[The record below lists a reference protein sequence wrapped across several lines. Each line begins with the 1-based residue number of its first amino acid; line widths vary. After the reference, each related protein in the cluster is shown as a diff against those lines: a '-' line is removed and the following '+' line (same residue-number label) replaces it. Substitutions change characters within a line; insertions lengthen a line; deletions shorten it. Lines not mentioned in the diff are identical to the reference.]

1 MSKSKKKN
9 FTKKNISKSIQF
21 KIGLS
26 KLYTEKIINEFIVI
40 LKELVKSKDI
50 VIKNFGTFKSTYKKE
65 REGRN
70 PKNKVKYKI
79 SARKSL
85 SFISSKRLN
94 EKINNS

>member
-1 MSKSKKKN
+1 MSINHHSCTQRAEQL
-9 FTKKNISKSIQF
+9 FCYDLAI
-21 KIGLS
+21 L
-26 KLYTEKIINEFIVI
+26 INEFIVI

-50 VIKNFGTFKSTYKKE
+50 VIKNFGTFKTTYKKE